1 MTTALGWQISSA
13 PMIGKVTELSVVMDI
28 SYAWHRTA
36 CLVYFKHFDNGMG
49 KLYRKSKS
57 NIRNVV
63 HAQRYR
69 KGEIKLHRL
78 KEVDIK
84 PPNLSN

>member
-13 PMIGKVTELSVVMDI
+13 PMIGKVTELLVVMDI

-57 NIRNVV
+57 YINIKKCGPCTKI
-63 HAQRYR
+63 Q
-69 KGEIKLHRL
+69 KGRDKAPQVKRSGH
-78 KEVDIK
+78 KTT
-84 PPNLSN
+84 

>member
-1 MTTALGWQISSA
+1 
-13 PMIGKVTELSVVMDI
+13 
-28 SYAWHRTA
+28 
-36 CLVYFKHFDNGMG
+36 MG

-57 NIRNVV
+57 YINIRNVV

-84 PPNLSN
+84 LPNLSN